1 MATAPAQDNSP
12 LSGQV
17 MFYQNPEPLDPN
29 RHAKVGLNPSQT
41 PFLFAKT
48 AHAIPL
54 IVAEFGPASLSY
66 PIIFAGADYMPLA
79 ITSVRSNENL
89 FVSDGGV
96 FRADTYIPSFVRRY
110 PFVLAHGGQDD
121 QLVVC
126 IDRDAEFIAEN
137 AEVPLFENGEPSAF
151 TKQCIEF
158 CSNFEGERRKTEEF
172 VKLLRD
178 LDLFEKRD
186 VTFTPRGVD
195 ETLGLPV
202 KITDYFS
209 LSEEKIKALPDEK
222 LAELY
227 RIGALQQVNAHWN
240 SLLNW
245 ERLINETF
253 RRDAEAKAATKN

>member
-1 MATAPAQDNSP
+1 MTTTPDTSP
-12 LSGQV
+12 VTGQV
-17 MFYQNPEPLDPN
+17 MFYQNPEPLDPA
-29 RHAKVGLNPSQT
+29 RHAKTGLNPSQT

-54 IVAEFGPASLSY
+54 IVGEFGPTSLSY
-66 PIIFAGADYMPLA
+66 PIIFAGADYQPLA
-79 ITSVRSNENL
+79 VTSVRSNENL
-89 FVSDGGV
+89 FVGDNGMFQEGV
-96 FRADTYIPSFVRRY
+96 YIPSFVRRY
-110 PFVLAHGGQDD
+110 PFVLAHGGEAD

-126 IDRDAEFIAEN
+126 IDRAADIIAEN

-151 TKQCIEF
+151 TKQCIDF
-158 CSNFEGERRKTEEF
+158 CSNFETERRKTEDF
-172 VKLLRD
+172 VKMLRD

-202 KITDYFS
+202 KITDYYS
-209 LSEEKIKALPDEK
+209 PSEEKIKALPDAK
-222 LAELY
+222 LGELY
-227 RIGALQQVNAHWN
+227 RIGALQQIHAHWL

-253 RRDAEAKAATKN
+253 KRDAEAKTATKN